1 MLKSFLVGSLCLM
14 SQAVSAWQL
23 NNELSDLS
31 FTSIKL
37 NSIAENHHFTSL
49 SGEINDAG
57 QLSIDIDLSSIE
69 SLIPIR
75 NERMK
80 KVLFEVSQYQT
91 ASIDANIK
99 PWLSQ
104 LTTGPQVLKAVPVTL
119 NLHGKSLVLKLD
131 LMVNKQVKT
140 IQVSPLRA
148 VLINSHDFALTD
160 GIEALRKLAGLSS
173 IASTVPVT
181 FNLVFHDK

>member
-1 MLKSFLVGSLCLM
+1 MLKPFLVGSLCLM

-23 NNELSDLS
+23 NSELSDLS

-37 NSIAENHHFTSL
+37 NSVAENHHFTSL
-49 SGEINDAG
+49 SGEITESG
-57 QLSIDIDLSSIE
+57 QLSIEIDLSSIE

-80 KVLFEVSQYQT
+80 KVLFDVSQYQT
-91 ASIDANIK
+91 ATIKADIK

-104 LTTGPQVLKAVPVTL
+104 LDTGPQVLKAVPVTL

-131 LMVNKQVKT
+131 LMVNNQAKT
-140 IQVSPLRA
+140 LQVSPLRA
-148 VLINSHDFALTD
+148 VLINSRDFDLTD
-160 GIEALRKLAGLSS
+160 GIEALRKLAGLNS
-173 IASTVPVT
+173 IAQTVPVT
-181 FNLVFHDK
+181 FNLVFHDR

>member
-1 MLKSFLVGSLCLM
+1 MLKPLLIGSLCFM

-49 SGEINDAG
+49 SGQISDTGKLNIA
-57 QLSIDIDLSSIE
+57 IDLSSIE

-80 KVLFEVSQYQT
+80 KVLFEVSEYKT
-91 ASIDANIK
+91 ATIETNLT
-99 PWLSQ
+99 PWLPQ
-104 LTTGPQVLKAVPVTL
+104 LKEGMQIIKALPVTL
-119 NLHGKSLVLKLD
+119 NLHGKNLVLKLD
-131 LMVNKQVKT
+131 LVINKLGKT
-140 IQVSPLRA
+140 MHVSPQRA
-148 VLINSHDFALTD
+148 VLINSRDFDLE
-160 GIEALRKLAGLSS
+160 GGVEALRKLAGLNHISQ
-173 IASTVPVT
+173 AVPVT
-181 FNLVFHDK
+181 FNLVFNDQ